1 MQKNQCPA
9 SHQRVVSLDVQGYI
23 LSHRRIFV
31 YLPMRGYPYV
41 GGGAC
46 LSCILI
52 PLPGRRAAALSGFIR
67 IRKLGGDGCYPKSRQ
82 A

>member
-41 GGGAC
+41 GGGA
-46 LSCILI
+46 LSILY
-52 PLPGRRAAALSGFIR
+52 PDTLARSSRRRA
-67 IRKLGGDGCYPKSRQ
+67 LGLYSYPETQRGR
-82 A
+82 